1 MSTLAYTCQS
11 KSCITGHKCVAAH
24 PYTSSV
30 VTGETCVSAP
40 MHTHTDCTITA
51 DMCVVAHA
59 NQSTVPLLEISASMP
74 KHLRKQ
80 GRIAQPLPGLTSE
93 LILVQPNQRQTLLEL
108 LHAYSLKVKISWG
121 EVFYMFVLTI
131 HSRKFVKSNRRE
143 KKKGR
148 TLTQALFLVITVTKA
163 KCFFSL

>member
-1 MSTLAYTCQS
+1 MCEAVHMSTMALKEICVQLLTHIYMSTLAYTCQS

-40 MHTHTDCTITA
+40 MHTHTDCIITA

-108 LHAYSLKVKISWG
+108 LHAYSLKVKIS
-121 EVFYMFVLTI
+121 
-131 HSRKFVKSNRRE
+131 
-143 KKKGR
+143 
-148 TLTQALFLVITVTKA
+148 
-163 KCFFSL
+163 

>member
-1 MSTLAYTCQS
+1 MCGWVGVNAREYRCSTERQGLRRYVCSCSHIHCQLWHKRRYVCSCSHVHMSTLAYTCQS

-108 LHAYSLKVKISWG
+108 LHAYSLKVKIS
-121 EVFYMFVLTI
+121 
-131 HSRKFVKSNRRE
+131 
-143 KKKGR
+143 
-148 TLTQALFLVITVTKA
+148 
-163 KCFFSL
+163 